1 MRFYISDEQSPSVRM
16 MHVGNACIKAINKGI
31 KEGRRL
37 NKKYTACR
45 KRFERKWMKQH
56 QHWGD
61 GRQKKKAMTKAFVKK
76 HPQYSFYIQLERIG
90 RKCKI

>member
-1 MRFYISDEQSPSVRM
+1 MRFFALDEQSPSVRM
-16 MHVGNACIKAINKGI
+16 AHVGNACIKEINKGI
-31 KEGRRL
+31 KKGRKL
-37 NKKYTACR
+37 HNKYKADYA
-45 KRFERKWMKQH
+45 KFKRKWLKQH

-76 HPQYSFYIQLERIG
+76 YPQYSFYIQLERIG